1 MQSVFIAR
9 QPVYN
14 RELQPIGYEL
24 LYRARNADRAEVVN
38 GDEASVQVIL
48 NSFINIGIDRLVGSA
63 LAFVNVP
70 EALVL
75 NDGMLPMFHE
85 QTVLEL
91 LDASESPVEILAGI
105 RRLRSRGFRIA
116 LNESRDAVAMRPLLE
131 LADFI
136 KVDVQVWGA
145 TALARQVTQL
155 RAYPAKLIAEKV
167 ESPAQYREC
176 KALGF
181 DCFQGYF
188 FCRPETLEEKTPAPS
203 KVVVLTLLQQL
214 TDPRTSMESLQAT
227 LANDVA
233 MSYKLLRYA
242 NSAAF
247 GQRREI
253 ESLKDAMVL
262 VGLNTLRNW
271 AALVLLNNISA
282 GKPLELMKVGMIRA
296 RMCEQLARSGHPAL
310 YSQMFI
316 VGLFSV
322 LDAVMDLPMDTLLD
336 HLSLS
341 APVRFAL
348 LDREGEAG
356 RLLQQVLWY
365 EQGDWDA
372 LIAARADRGKL
383 VPAYLEA
390 VHWAD
395 TNMHALY
402 D

>member
-1 MQSVFIAR
+1 M
-9 QPVYN
+9 
-14 RELQPIGYEL
+14 IGYEL
-24 LYRARNADRAEVVN
+24 LYRARDADHAEVVN

-91 LDASESPVEILAGI
+91 LDANVPQVEMLTGI
-105 RRLRSRGFRIA
+105 RRLRARGFRIA
-116 LNESRDAVAMRPLLE
+116 LNEIHDAAAMHPLLE

-136 KVDVQVWGA
+136 KVNVQAWGA
-145 TALARQVTQL
+145 TALARQVAQL

-167 ESPAQYREC
+167 ESPDQYREC

-181 DCFQGYF
+181 DYFQGYF

-203 KVVVLTLLQQL
+203 KIVVLTLLQQL
-214 TDPRTSMESLQAT
+214 ADSRTSMESLQAT
-227 LANDVA
+227 LANDVSL
-233 MSYKLLRYA
+233 SYKLLRYA

-253 ESLKDAMVL
+253 ESLKDAIVL
-262 VGLNTLRNW
+262 VGLNMLRNW
-271 AALVLLNNISA
+271 AALVLLNNVSA
-282 GKPLELMKVGMIRA
+282 GKPMELMKVGMIRA
-296 RMCEQLARSGHPAL
+296 RMCEQLARHGHPAIHP
-310 YSQMFI
+310 QMFI

-322 LDAVMDLPMDTLLD
+322 LDAIMDLPMDALLD
-336 HLSLS
+336 HLSLNAS
-341 APVRFAL
+341 VKFAL
-348 LDREGEAG
+348 LEHDGEAG
-356 RLLQQVLWY
+356 QLLQQVLWY

-372 LIAARADRGKL
+372 LIATRVDRKELIRA
-383 VPAYLEA
+383 YIEA
-390 VHWAD
+390 VQWTDA
-395 TNMHALY
+395 NMHILY